1 MQDTA
6 RPSGDSYV
14 MTEAGIRL
22 FYRVVGKGPSVV
34 IVPNGI
40 YLLDAF
46 IRLADDERTLIFYDM
61 RNRGQSDPVNDAS
74 QLAAGIHNDVD
85 DLEVIR
91 QHFGIGEV
99 DLIGHSYVG
108 LMVVLYA
115 MKHPAHVGR
124 IVQIGAPQPDA
135 NKQYPSHLT
144 GDDGM
149 LAEVF
154 AKIAQLKNEWP
165 SDDPVE
171 ACRRWW
177 SVFRAI
183 YVVDPAD
190 ADKIDWGRCHLPN
203 ERNLMK
209 YWTGSILPSIQR
221 LTLSAEDF
229 AQVTMPVLTIHG
241 TRDRSA
247 PYGGARDWVSALPN
261 ARLVT
266 VENAAHALWI
276 EAPDKVFGSMTTFL
290 NGSWPREAEPPASFG
305 V

>member
-85 DLEVIR
+85 DLEVLR

-154 AKIAQLKNEWP
+154 AKIAQLRNERP

-171 ACRRWW
+171 
-177 SVFRAI
+177 
-183 YVVDPAD
+183 
-190 ADKIDWGRCHLPN
+190 
-203 ERNLMK
+203 
-209 YWTGSILPSIQR
+209 
-221 LTLSAEDF
+221 
-229 AQVTMPVLTIHG
+229 
-241 TRDRSA
+241 
-247 PYGGARDWVSALPN
+247 
-261 ARLVT
+261 
-266 VENAAHALWI
+266 
-276 EAPDKVFGSMTTFL
+276 
-290 NGSWPREAEPPASFG
+290 
-305 V
+305 